1 MNKPNKNVEL
11 RAASIERLLA
21 CAIDLFVR
29 NGYRGTALE
38 VIATRAGLTKGAI
51 YFYFKTKEAIMLRLL
66 DEVEAAVVN
75 PVVQLMD
82 KAGTSAA
89 QKLVSFIHHQ
99 SLLGLT
105 HPQHILLL
113 ILASI
118 EFRGTDSEIEARVK
132 TIYRRL
138 NACVDRFIR
147 QGQTEGSFRDD
158 ISSELL
164 TAVVV
169 AAHKGVLLEWYRRP
183 GEHEGKT
190 LTRAMSSSLLKG
202 LIADHDNQAQ
212 LVNPS

>member
-29 NGYRGTALE
+29 NGYRGTTLE
-38 VIATRAGLTKGAI
+38 VIAAQAGLTKGAI

-66 DEVEAAVVN
+66 DEVEAAVVD
-75 PVVQLMD
+75 PIVQLMD

-89 QKLVSFIHHQ
+89 HKLVSFIHHQ

-113 ILASI
+113 ILSSI
-118 EFRGTDSEIEARVK
+118 EFRDSEIEVRVK
-132 TIYRRL
+132 SIYRRL
-138 NACVDRFIR
+138 NACVDSFVR
-147 QGQTEGSFRDD
+147 QGQTEGSFRND

-169 AAHKGVLLEWYRRP
+169 AAHDGVLLEWYRRP
-183 GEHEGKT
+183 GELQGKT
-190 LTRAMSSSLLKG
+190 LTRAMSSTLLGG
-202 LIADHDNQAQ
+202 LITVHQKQ
-212 LVNPS
+212 PEPVNP